1 MTIFFQLIEVNG
13 RVVSAIQHELREMY
27 GKVETRWNDSIA
39 QWESIPDRHL
49 VLQEQYEEAKAKI
62 DISFEVSLFL
72 LVNSLSQQFYDYI
85 VNLSFRLFV
94 IYV

>member
-1 MTIFFQLIEVNG
+1 MIIFSQLIEVNG

-27 GKVETRWNDSIA
+27 GKVETKWNDSIA

-62 DISFEVSLFL
+62 DISFEVGAFTFCQYSFAA
-72 LVNSLSQQFYDYI
+72 VYGCI
-85 VNLSFRLFV
+85 V
-94 IYV
+94 